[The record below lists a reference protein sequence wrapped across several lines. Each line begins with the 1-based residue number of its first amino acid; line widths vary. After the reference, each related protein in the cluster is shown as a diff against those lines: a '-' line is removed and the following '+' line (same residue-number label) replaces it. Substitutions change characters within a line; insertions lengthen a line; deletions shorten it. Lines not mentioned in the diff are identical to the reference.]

1 MNIRFSPQVGGEEIQ
16 YKFNGPLIKA
26 TINDDVIYIDLSSV
40 EADRDYDTTFPV
52 LNVKR
57 VDDELYVVLYQGV
70 DGQYAETKGWVKADE
85 SAFEVSGQVA
95 KPSLIEP
102 ITDHEKISL
111 SDQIDRLS
119 QAVEDMILMT
129 MEGGE

>member
-26 TINDDVIYIDLSSV
+26 TVNDDVIHIDLSSV
-40 EADRDYDTTFPV
+40 EADRDYDTIFPV

-70 DGQYAETKGWVKADE
+70 DGQYADTEGWVKVDE
-85 SAFEVSGQVA
+85 TAFEVSDQVV

-102 ITDHEKISL
+102 ITNNEKMSL

>member
-1 MNIRFSPQVGGEEIQ
+1 MNIRFSPQVGGEVIQ
-16 YKFNGPLIKA
+16 YEFKGPLIKA
-26 TINDDVIYIDLSSV
+26 TVNDDVIYIDLSSV
-40 EADRDYDTTFPV
+40 EAGRDYETTYP
-52 LNVKR
+52 LLDVKR
-57 VDDELYVVLYQGV
+57 VDDELSVVLYQGV
-70 DGQYAETKGWVKADE
+70 DGQYAETEGWVKADE
-85 SAFEVSGQVA
+85 SAFEVSGQVV

>member
-1 MNIRFSPQVGGEEIQ
+1 M
-16 YKFNGPLIKA
+16 
-26 TINDDVIYIDLSSV
+26 
-40 EADRDYDTTFPV
+40 

-70 DGQYAETKGWVKADE
+70 DGQYAETEGWVKADE

-102 ITDHEKISL
+102 ITDHEKMSL